1 MKTWGISFSV
11 ALGATLLTGGIASGR
26 NEQGVPVHGLR
37 WERGVFVPCPLDWRP
52 SETRSPQSDNT
63 PSHQLPPPSKVDPE
77 RERQAA
83 LERQRQQEEGERLS
97 RDGSQHFMKSEWA
110 EALRLYSLALEK
122 CPNNADIYGNVQMAR
137 VALRAEKRRLEI
149 IEENRQ
155 REATAVRQ
163 MGEGLESLCGA
174 LTTLRSDACKVL
186 LAEGKLADA
195 LRAPTQ
201 PGFLLDSRTVDLR
214 HVREGVVNLDV
225 LRPPPRPR
233 GGAVDILRP
242 PPRTSQESAIEFPR
256 PAREPEPP
264 QAAEAR
270 KVLKSPAVDALLFSA
285 TLREALQGKASPDGY
300 LYGTREELDREAA
313 GFARVV
319 AAEVA
324 RRAGVPP
331 YVPEEQMPGGGTA
344 VRAESPERGNYFA
357 ALQVKSARAYRSYM
371 KRRFDLRGEA
381 RDQGQKDF
389 EEMERR
395 LRDQRLLEPGESIY
409 LKEQNDPEFRARVQP
424 EERRVVLRYEVNLLA
439 GDRAAFEALLAEVG
453 ELLIQPVPRPHR

>member
-1 MKTWGISFSV
+1 MKTWGISLCV

-26 NEQGVPVHGLR
+26 NQEGVPVGMLV
-37 WERGVFVPCPLDWRP
+37 WDGSVFVPRPLDWRP

-83 LERQRQQEEGERLS
+83 LERQGQQEEGERLN
-97 RDGSQHFMKSEWA
+97 RDGYQHFMKSEWE
-110 EALRLYSLALEK
+110 EALRLYCLALKK
-122 CPNNADIYGNVQMAR
+122 CPNDARILGNLQMAR
-137 VALRAEKRRLEI
+137 VALHAQKVRLEI
-149 IEENRQ
+149 AEGHRQ
-155 REATAVRQ
+155 SEAKAVRQ
-163 MGEGLESLCGA
+163 MGEGLESLCTA
-174 LTTLRSDACKVL
+174 LSSLRSDASQTL
-186 LAEGKLADA
+186 RADGKLADA
-195 LRAPTQ
+195 LRAPTP

-233 GGAVDILRP
+233 GGGVDILRP
-242 PPRTSQESAIEFPR
+242 PPRPSQGSGIEPPR
-256 PAREPEPP
+256 PAREPESP

-285 TLREALQGKASPDGY
+285 TLREALQGRVSPEAY
-300 LYGTREELDREAA
+300 LTREGLDREAA

-344 VRAESPERGNYFA
+344 VRAESPERVNYFA
-357 ALQVKSARAYRSYM
+357 ALEAKSARAYRSYM
-371 KRRFDLRGEA
+371 KGRFDLRDEA
-381 RDQGQKDF
+381 LTQGQKDF
-389 EEMERR
+389 EEMDRR
-395 LRDQRLLEPGESIY
+395 LRDQGLLEPGESIY
-409 LKEQNDPEFRARVQP
+409 LKEQNDPDFRARVQP